1 MGFLHVLP
9 HKYLSVLLHR
19 YSIFFLPK
27 KDYSKLPINYDKF
40 ILQSAMIEQSSALL
54 AELSFLCQIF
64 KHTSSYI
71 CVYYCYMWFFLVL
84 IFCHRHTNM
93 ISVFPCD
100 NGTGT
105 NMEYHRPSL

>member
-9 HKYLSVLLHR
+9 HKLDLSVLLHR

-71 CVYYCYMWFFLVL
+71 CVYYCYMWFFFGFNILSSTHKND
-84 IFCHRHTNM
+84 FC
-93 ISVFPCD
+93 IS
-100 NGTGT
+100 
-105 NMEYHRPSL
+105 M